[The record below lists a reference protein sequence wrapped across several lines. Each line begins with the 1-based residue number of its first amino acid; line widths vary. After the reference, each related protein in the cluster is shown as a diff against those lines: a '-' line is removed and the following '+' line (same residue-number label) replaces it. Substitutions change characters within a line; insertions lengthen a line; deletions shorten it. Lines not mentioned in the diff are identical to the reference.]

1 MKSKVRAGYKIN
13 KKIFFNRFLSSRVD
27 LAETVTGKVADNISS
42 VYSILRQ
49 TTSDILTFDSLT
61 SGTSTASGERRKSI
75 STSESDE
82 HLSSART
89 KSLNR
94 IDSPETDSLAGS
106 ESLLLNKDEK
116 SNGTS
121 TTGEL
126 TAANKEE
133 ELISLVTNI
142 LFTVLWRGIDS
153 NGGDSWKERG
163 QVMACINLL
172 GLNNELYCSHLTLR
186 LRILEM
192 GVQAS
197 LIDLSESGT
206 QNQYLHQ
213 QNAAQWLRMIYDL
226 VVLDPNEDDV
236 KKCSPKLMDGVL
248 ALMGTFSITPLLYPQ
263 LITFPCSITLLD
275 ALIVFQQAAADDWTE
290 MSRLCLGLLMKC
302 SHHPNPDVVAMATA
316 RLHTILQIRTSQD
329 PHELGYLFFSI
340 NKALNTAIEGQFN
353 CYTNSEILF
362 QNRQFFFHSWP
373 FRRVFVFDARAESVA
388 GEIAEHFVFGGN
400 RTGFATNVVGSRIF
414 RRISNVQRHKAVDI
428 IHRETGS

>member
-1 MKSKVRAGYKIN
+1 M
-13 KKIFFNRFLSSRVD
+13 
-27 LAETVTGKVADNISS
+27 TGKVAVNISS

-61 SGTSTASGERRKSI
+61 SGTSTVSGDRQKSI

-82 HLSSART
+82 NSSSART
-89 KSLNR
+89 KSFNR

-106 ESLLLNKDEK
+106 ENLLLNKDEK

-248 ALMGTFSITPLLYPQ
+248 ALMGTLGITQLLNPHSQ
-263 LITFPCSITLLD
+263 LMTFPCSIALLD

-340 NKALNTAIEGQFN
+340 NKALNTAIEGEFN
-353 CYTNSEILF
+353 CCTNSEIVY
-362 QNRQFFFHSWP
+362 QKRPFFFTSRP
-373 FRRVFVFDARAESVA
+373 FRRVFVFDARAEGVA
-388 GEIAEHFVFGGN
+388 GEIAEYFVFGSD
-400 RTGFATNVVGSRIF
+400 RTGSAANVVGSRIF
-414 RRISNVQRHKAVDI
+414 RRIPNVQRHKAMDI